1 MNFLSQSPSSRV
13 PRSYVSRRR
22 NVTCVQCNSIKNDDI
37 IQEIDTIHKKAVQI
51 VNSLGSRRKEI
62 EEIRNST
69 LHVLR
74 SSIHELVTQ
83 EIDCI
88 KQLVDEISLD
98 IPTDPVVTVVV
109 EEEGNANAIDGE
121 IFTDTGRDKFV

>member
-1 MNFLSQSPSSRV
+1 
-13 PRSYVSRRR
+13 
-22 NVTCVQCNSIKNDDI
+22 
-37 IQEIDTIHKKAVQI
+37 
-51 VNSLGSRRKEI
+51 
-62 EEIRNST
+62 
-69 LHVLR
+69 
-74 SSIHELVTQ
+74 LVTQ